1 MSKQQEQHDCNN
13 NKNNQP
19 NRAPSAETWLCVMKP
34 YKASSRSTNQRDF
47 EKTCFLLPLPLSLS
61 FSFPRVIDRDSRTN
75 SCVRVCVCTQ
85 LSSGGIFIYPLP
97 LSFSLS
103 RLLENINLLL
113 LSVIERRE
121 GERKKRAKKL
131 PTKMAAVAEKGFFF
145 VFLSFFL
152 VCGNRFQVTFLSLLL
167 LLLGCA
173 LRSQLTLPKVSFVS
187 LLLLLLLALGE
198 IVHRRTCYW
207 YPCFIMELGV
217 KTVCTRSRKTNVF
230 NSLYF

>member
-1 MSKQQEQHDCNN
+1 MSKQQQHDCNN

-34 YKASSRSTNQRDF
+34 FKASLRSTNQRDF
-47 EKTCFLLPLPLSLS
+47 EKTCFLLPLPLSL
-61 FSFPRVIDRDSRTN
+61 SFPRVIDRDSRTN

-121 GERKKRAKKL
+121 GERKK
-131 PTKMAAVAEKGFFF
+131 KGLRNYQQRWLLLLGRDFFC
-145 VFLSFFL
+145 LSFFL
-152 VCGNRFQVTFLSLLL
+152 SCMWKQVSGHVSTVYVKENQTAESQILFVCYINLIQFCDLQ
-167 LLLGCA
+167 
-173 LRSQLTLPKVSFVS
+173 K
-187 LLLLLLLALGE
+187 
-198 IVHRRTCYW
+198 
-207 YPCFIMELGV
+207 
-217 KTVCTRSRKTNVF
+217 
-230 NSLYF
+230 NSLNRLSAK